1 MPECPQCAAECPAD
15 KAFCV
20 ECGARLAVASRTIA
34 AGSRGSPAR
43 PPEGGSQPPDVDD
56 GTQSELTPAEGDRL
70 ERSTTMQA
78 QTTEIT
84 DEKIRRLGGVVGSYR
99 LIELLGEGGMG
110 WVYLAE
116 HVRLGRRV
124 AMKMLRPE
132 LSATPHVVKRFFAE
146 ARAVNRILHENI
158 VEITDFVE
166 GTDNYFIMEMLRGS
180 DLRSIMAE
188 EGLLPIQR
196 AQAIA
201 WTGWLALG

>member
-1 MPECPQCAAECPAD
+1 MADCPQCAAKCPD
-15 KAFCV
+15 DVAFCV

-34 AGSRGSPAR
+34 AGSRGSPPDPKSGPSPNAATI
-43 PPEGGSQPPDVDD
+43 PNQPEMPD
-56 GTQSELTPAEGDRL
+56 AEGDLL
-70 ERSTTMQA
+70 ERSTTLQA
-78 QTTEIT
+78 STTEFP
-84 DEKIRRLGGVVGSYR
+84 DEKTRRIGGVVGSYR
-99 LIELLGEGGMG
+99 PNDRLGEGGMG

-124 AMKMLRPE
+124 ALKMLRPE
-132 LSATPHVVKRFFAE
+132 LAATPQVVRRFFAE

-166 GTDNYFIMEMLRGS
+166 GVDNYFIMELLRGR